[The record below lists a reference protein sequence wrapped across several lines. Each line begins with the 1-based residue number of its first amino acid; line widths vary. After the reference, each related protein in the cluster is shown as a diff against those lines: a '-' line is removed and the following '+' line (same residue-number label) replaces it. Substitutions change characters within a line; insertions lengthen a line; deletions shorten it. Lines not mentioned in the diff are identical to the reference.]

1 MQTVT
6 SKDGTT
12 IAFDRSG
19 SGPAVIL
26 VDGALGSRGFE
37 SGLGQLSALL
47 SEHFTVYHYD
57 RRGRGDSG
65 DSSNSRDKEPY
76 ALDSEIADIE
86 ALIDHAGGSA
96 FVYGVSSGA
105 ALAMEAALKLGDKIR
120 KLVMYEP
127 PYNDDPQ
134 ARKNWAN
141 FVKEV
146 RQDIAAGRGDDAVL
160 RFMMLVGMSPD
171 DVPGVR
177 KEPWFAM
184 LAAIG
189 QTLLYDA
196 AALGDESAIPHDKAA
211 RVSVPT
217 LVVDGSASFP
227 FMHAA
232 AAALAEAMP
241 NGAQHTLDGQT
252 HEVAPEAI
260 APVLI
265 DFFRG

>member
-6 SKDGTT
+6 SKDGTA
-12 IAFDRSG
+12 IAFDKTG

-37 SGLGQLSALL
+37 SGLGQLAALL

-65 DSSNSRDKEPY
+65 DHQPY
-76 ALDSEIADIE
+76 ALEREIEDIE
-86 ALIDHAGGSA
+86 ALIDDAGGSA

-105 ALAMEAALKLGDKIR
+105 ALAMEAALSLGGKFR
-120 KLVMYEP
+120 KLAMYEA

-134 ARKNWAN
+134 ARQNWAN
-141 FVKEV
+141 FVKEIKG
-146 RQDIAAGRGDDAVL
+146 DIAAGRGDDAVL

-171 DVPGVR
+171 DVPDVR
-177 KEPWFAM
+177 EQPWFAL
-184 LAAIG
+184 LAAMG
-189 QTLLYDA
+189 HTLLYDA

-217 LVVDGSASFP
+217 LVMDGGASFP
-227 FMHAA
+227 FMHTA
-232 AAALAEAMP
+232 AAALAEAIP
-241 NGAQHTLDGQT
+241 NVERRTLDGQT
-252 HEVAPEAI
+252 HEVEAAALAPA
-260 APVLI
+260 LI
-265 DFFRG
+265 DFFKR

>member
-12 IAFDRSG
+12 IAFDNSG

-37 SGLGQLSALL
+37 SGLGQLAALL
-47 SEHFTVYHYD
+47 SEQFTVYHYD

-65 DSSNSRDKEPY
+65 DHQPY
-76 ALDSEIADIE
+76 ALEREIEDIE

-96 FVYGVSSGA
+96 FMYGISSGA
-105 ALAMEAALKLGDKIR
+105 ALAMEAAIKLGDKIK
-120 KLVMYEP
+120 KLAMYEA

-134 ARKNWAN
+134 ARRNWVN
-141 FVKEV
+141 YVEDIKGH
-146 RQDIAAGRGDDAVL
+146 IAAGRGDEAVL

-177 KEPWFAM
+177 EEPWFAL
-184 LAAIG
+184 LAAMG
-189 QTLLYDA
+189 HTLLYDA

-211 RVSVPT
+211 RVSAPT

-227 FMHAA
+227 FMHTA

-241 NGAQHTLDGQT
+241 DGEQLTLDGQT
-252 HEVAPEAI
+252 HDVQPEVLAPL
-260 APVLI
+260 LI
-265 DFFRG
+265 DFFKS

>member
-12 IAFDRSG
+12 IAFDKSG

-26 VDGALGSRGFE
+26 VDGALGIRGFE
-37 SGLGQLSALL
+37 TGLGQLAALL
-47 SEHFTVYHYD
+47 SEHFSVYHYD

-65 DSSNSRDKEPY
+65 DNQPY
-76 ALDSEIADIE
+76 ALEREIEDIE
-86 ALIDHAGGSA
+86 AQIDHAGGSA
-96 FVYGVSSGA
+96 FVYGISSGA
-105 ALAMEAALKLGDKIR
+105 ALAMEAALKLAGKIK
-120 KLVMYEP
+120 KLAMYEA

-134 ARKNWAN
+134 ARQNWVN
-141 FVKEV
+141 YVK
-146 RQDIAAGRGDDAVL
+146 DIKAHIAAGRGDDAVL

-177 KEPWFAM
+177 EQPWFAL
-184 LAAIG
+184 LAAMG
-189 QTLLYDA
+189 HTLLYDA

-217 LVVDGSASFP
+217 LVMDGGASFP
-227 FMHAA
+227 FMHTAA
-232 AAALAEAMP
+232 VALAKAMP
-241 NGAQHTLDGQT
+241 NGEQRTLDGQT
-252 HEVAPEAI
+252 HDVQPEAL

-265 DFFRG
+265 DFFKS

>member
-1 MQTVT
+1 MQTVM

-12 IAFDRSG
+12 IAFDKSG

-37 SGLGQLSALL
+37 SGLGQLAALL

-65 DSSNSRDKEPY
+65 DNQPY
-76 ALDSEIADIE
+76 TLEREIEDIE
-86 ALIDHAGGSA
+86 ALIDHADGSA

-105 ALAMEAALKLGDKIR
+105 ALAMEAALKIGGKI
-120 KLVMYEP
+120 KKMAMYEA

-134 ARKNWAN
+134 ARQNWVN
-141 FVKEV
+141 YVNDIKEH
-146 RQDIAAGRGDDAVL
+146 IAAGRGDDAVL

-171 DVPGVR
+171 DVPGMR
-177 KEPWFAM
+177 EQPWFAL
-184 LAAIG
+184 LATMG
-189 QTLLYDA
+189 HTLLYDA

-217 LVVDGSASFP
+217 LVMDGSASFP
-227 FMHAA
+227 FMHIA
-232 AAALAEAMP
+232 AAALAETMP
-241 NGAQHTLDGQT
+241 NGEQRTLDGQT
-252 HEVAPEAI
+252 HEVQPEALE
-260 APVLI
+260 PVLI
-265 DFFRG
+265 DFFKS

>member
-12 IAFDRSG
+12 IAFDNSG

-37 SGLGQLSALL
+37 SGLGQLAALL
-47 SEHFTVYHYD
+47 SEQFTVYHYD

-65 DSSNSRDKEPY
+65 DHQPY
-76 ALDSEIADIE
+76 ALEREIEDIE

-96 FVYGVSSGA
+96 FMYGISSGA
-105 ALAMEAALKLGDKIR
+105 ALAMEAAIKLGDKIK
-120 KLVMYEP
+120 KLAMYEA

-134 ARKNWAN
+134 ARRNWVN
-141 FVKEV
+141 YVEDIKGH
-146 RQDIAAGRGDDAVL
+146 IAAGRGDEAVL

-177 KEPWFAM
+177 EEPWFVL
-184 LAAIG
+184 LAAMG

-211 RVSVPT
+211 RVSAPT

-227 FMHAA
+227 FMHTA

-241 NGAQHTLDGQT
+241 DGEQLTLDGQT
-252 HEVAPEAI
+252 HEVQPEVL

-265 DFFRG
+265 DFFKS

>member
-12 IAFDRSG
+12 IAFDKSG
-19 SGPAVIL
+19 SGPSVIL

-37 SGLGQLSALL
+37 SGLGQLAALL

-65 DSSNSRDKEPY
+65 DNQPY
-76 ALDSEIADIE
+76 ALEREIEDIE

-96 FVYGVSSGA
+96 FVYGISSGA
-105 ALAMEAALKLGDKIR
+105 ALAMEAALRLGGKIKKLA
-120 KLVMYEP
+120 MYEA

-134 ARKNWAN
+134 ARQNWVN
-141 FVKEV
+141 CMK
-146 RQDIAAGRGDDAVL
+146 DIKGHIAAGRGDDAVL

-177 KEPWFAM
+177 EQPWFAL
-184 LAAIG
+184 LATMG
-189 QTLLYDA
+189 HTLLYDA

-217 LVVDGSASFP
+217 LVMDGGASFP
-227 FMHAA
+227 FMHTA
-232 AAALAEAMP
+232 AAALVEVMP
-241 NGAQHTLDGQT
+241 NGEQLTLDGQT
-252 HEVAPEAI
+252 HEVQPEAL

-265 DFFRG
+265 DFFKS